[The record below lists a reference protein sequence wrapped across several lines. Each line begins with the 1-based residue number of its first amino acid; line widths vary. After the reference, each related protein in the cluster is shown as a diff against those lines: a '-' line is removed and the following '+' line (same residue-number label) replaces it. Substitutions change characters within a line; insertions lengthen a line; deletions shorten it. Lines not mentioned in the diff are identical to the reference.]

1 MGCFPSQDIKI
12 LVFEIPN
19 IHLFTSDGITE
30 CEGHFYGGAS
40 LYDELVL
47 KEMFPPDSFK
57 VGNRWQ
63 TIVQIL
69 GWYGLIAVVIAYGTV
84 SLSFISPNS
93 YAYQLLNL
101 SGSVGLGLVAFVK
114 KAYQNTVLNLVWG
127 TIAVV
132 ALTRLIH

>member
-1 MGCFPSQDIKI
+1 M
-12 LVFEIPN
+12 
-19 IHLFTSDGITE
+19 
-30 CEGHFYGGAS
+30 
-40 LYDELVL
+40 VL

-84 SLSFISPNS
+84 SLSFVSPNS